1 MKKRLLELIDNVEK
15 IEGLFHLSSGMEVI
29 FDVQE
34 FTTWLQ
40 ALKLQLQ
47 EIYDRTNNA
56 FIASTLKDVSVTFRG
71 WTDKKLFNTIKGD
84 LLAIKDNIDTYYPDE
99 EKNAVTLKKGIK
111 VYTAFDEFE
120 LVEQIASSANG
131 IVYKVKDE
139 EGQFFALKAISK
151 EKGKEKVKR
160 FKNEI
165 AFCKKYANLR
175 IVPVID
181 TGVLGDRA
189 EYLFYIMPLYES
201 NLRTILA
208 KKIDSEEIIRI
219 FSQIAEG
226 LAFAHKH
233 HCIHRDIKPE
243 NIFIDN
249 KGNCVIGDFGI
260 AHFMEVDKE
269 TSVVTKE
276 TSRMAN
282 FAYHAPEQTFSSKEK
297 VSPATDIFALGL
309 ILNEMF
315 TGIVPSGADYKKI
328 ADVDEKYSYLD
339 GLVQKMLSQ
348 EQGNRHQSIEQLMVD
363 FEARKQEFEKKK
375 EISELSKP
383 VLLGTVRD
391 YLTENPIAVENIT
404 IKNYDLI
411 IDLTNKPNDRWE
423 RIFQNSLGQFGSY
436 PLCYKNVSF
445 YGKQARYEI
454 GNVIGYS
461 NTNEM
466 IRNLVHDFKRAVIAT
481 NEMYVRYLEEEA
493 KEAQRLEIQ
502 RRKAEIAQLEQENQ
516 LNSMLK
522 DLL

>member
-165 AFCKKYANLR
+165 AFCKKYTNPR

-181 TGVLGDRA
+181 TGVLGDSA

-201 NLRTILA
+201 NLRAILA

-233 HCIHRDIKPE
+233 HCVHRDIKPE

-328 ADVDEKYSYLD
+328 ADVDERYSYLD

-404 IKNYDLI
+404 IKNNDLI

-493 KEAQRLEIQ
+493 KETQRLEIQ